1 MLISHYIHYFVYFL
15 LFLVLSLLNS
25 ITNKKYLLVF
35 ESSCVFAY
43 MHTYTCACL
52 QRDVW
57 SFSWN
62 DVGRTKSKRVHH
74 VAFNIYQLT
83 HASQIHKTRKNC
95 ILDSTAFFISCRN
108 FYWVLCILF
117 WEMCPS
123 SFKCWTISFKFS
135 FSFSSSCF
143 ESIHSLYQ
151 P

>member
-43 MHTYTCACL
+43 MHTYTYACL

-83 HASQIHKTRKNC
+83 HASQIHKTRKYICIEFLLFAYFGFNC
-95 ILDSTAFFISCRN
+95 IFYIVPKFLLSVVYSILRN
-108 FYWVLCILF
+108 V
-117 WEMCPS
+117 
-123 SFKCWTISFKFS
+123 
-135 FSFSSSCF
+135 
-143 ESIHSLYQ
+143 SI
-151 P
+151 